1 MIGLWLQSRSLIL
14 LLASTILAKQ
24 IALYLYFDMKNTNTN
39 TNTKTNAILAKLIL
53 LLSNTILAKSALA
66 RAATVIACLKANKL
80 GTNSKVL

>member
-14 LLASTILAKQ
+14 RLSNTVLVKQ

-39 TNTKTNAILAKLIL
+39 PNPNAILAKLIF
-53 LLSNTILAKSALA
+53 LLSNTIPAKGALA